1 MAVNKLA
8 AAAALCTLSL
18 AAPRAARAQ
27 VQPVTLRNDSV
38 SVRLVDAD
46 VRAAVQSL
54 GRYLDKPVI
63 FGGGIGG
70 GRVTLETPGPVP
82 RGQVMPLLRSLLES
96 QGLEIVDAG
105 GTYTVRTKQQA
116 PPPQA
121 AIAPP
126 PPVTAGPRGAGG
138 MQLFVI
144 RLRHARA
151 ADVAAVV
158 NALYGRASALG
169 EPATRGGNLADALRN
184 NRLPAGVPD
193 VGQQTPQQQAQALGA
208 SGPVSGRREATLS
221 GETSIVP
228 DPRTNSLLIRANPD
242 DFELIRAA
250 VDQVDIRPLQVLIE
264 VVIAEVQRT
273 SSFALGL
280 STGLDT
286 THVRGTRTSVGGT
299 TVGGESTGGL
309 VLSALRVGGYDLN
322 ATLTAAS
329 TRGDATILSRPV
341 LLAANNEH
349 ATISVGRQI
358 PFIQVT
364 TRSDAGIPTDV
375 VQYRDVSTELT
386 VTPTI
391 SPEGYVA
398 LDVSQQVN
406 SVEEG
411 SSGAKNNP
419 IISSRSLETQLL
431 VRDGQTA
438 VLGGLS
444 DQSKGVSRGG
454 VPVLSGLPL
463 VGWIFGHRTR
473 DTRDSELFIFLT
485 PRVIADDAGMEE
497 TTGDVRAN
505 SRRVGKVTKSL
516 RPYAQPTQPTLPPGE
531 TLPKP
536 EGPPNP

>member
-1 MAVNKLA
+1 MAVNRLA
-8 AAAALCTLSL
+8 AAALLAGGAR
-18 AAPRAARAQ
+18 AAPAGVRAQ

-54 GRYLDKPVI
+54 GRYLDKPVL
-63 FGGGIGG
+63 FGGGLSG

-82 RGQVMPLLRSLLES
+82 RSQVMPLLRSLLES

-105 GTYTVRTKQQA
+105 GTYTVRNRQQA
-116 PPPQA
+116 PPPA
-121 AIAPP
+121 APSAPLP
-126 PPVTAGPRGAGG
+126 AVTAGPRGSGG
-138 MQLFVI
+138 LQLFVI
-144 RLRHARA
+144 RLRHAKA

-169 EPATRGGNLADALRN
+169 EPAGRGGGLADQLRQ
-184 NRLPAGVPD
+184 NRLPPGVPD
-193 VGQQTPQQQAQALGA
+193 VSQQQPQPQAGA
-208 SGPVSGRREATLS
+208 PAAVTGRRDASLS

-273 SSFALGL
+273 SKFALGL
-280 STGLDT
+280 TGGLDT
-286 THVRGTRTSVGGT
+286 THVRGTRSSVAGSTTGT
-299 TVGGESTGGL
+299 LPTDGI
-309 VLSALRVGGYDLN
+309 VLRALRLGGYDLN
-322 ATLTAAS
+322 ATLAAAS

-349 ATISVGRQI
+349 ATISVGRQV
-358 PFIQVT
+358 PFVQVT

-391 SPEGYVA
+391 SPEGFVA
-398 LDVSQQVN
+398 LEVNQQVN
-406 SVEEG
+406 SVEEN
-411 SSGAKNNP
+411 SGVKDNP
-419 IISSRSLETQLL
+419 IISSRSLQTQLL

-444 DQSKGVSRGG
+444 DQNKSVSHGG
-454 VPVLSGLPL
+454 VPGLSRLPL
-463 VGWIFGHRTR
+463 VGWIFGSRTQDSR
-473 DTRDSELFIFLT
+473 DTELFIFLT
-485 PRVIADDAGMEE
+485 PRVIADDQGMDDA
-497 TTGDVRAN
+497 TTDVRAN
-505 SRRVGKVTKSL
+505 SRRVGKVTAKL
-516 RPYAQPTQPTLPPGE
+516 RPYVQPAQPAAPAGE
-531 TLPKP
+531 TTPKP
-536 EGPPNP
+536 EGPPPA

>member
-8 AAAALCTLSL
+8 AAALCGAAL
-18 AAPRAARAQ
+18 AGPVRAHAQ
-27 VQPVTLRNDSV
+27 AQPVTLRNDSV

-82 RGQVMPLLRSLLES
+82 RSQVVALLRNVLDS
-96 QGLEIVDAG
+96 QGLEMVDAG
-105 GTYTVRTKQQA
+105 GTYTVRNKQQA
-116 PPPQA
+116 PPA
-121 AIAPP
+121 APPAAAP
-126 PPVTAGPRGAGG
+126 PPVTAGPRGSGG
-138 MQLFVI
+138 LQLFVI
-144 RLRHARA
+144 RLRHAKA

-169 EPATRGGNLADALRN
+169 EPASRGGGLADQLRQ
-184 NRLPAGVPD
+184 NRLPPGVPD
-193 VGQQTPQQQAQALGA
+193 VSQQAPPQQPQGA
-208 SGPVSGRREATLS
+208 PAAVTGRREATLS

-273 SSFALGL
+273 SKFALGL
-280 STGLDT
+280 TSGLDT
-286 THVRGTRTSVGGT
+286 THVRGTRSSVSGNTTGT
-299 TVGGESTGGL
+299 LPTDGI
-309 VLSALRVGGYDLN
+309 VLRALRIGGYDLN
-322 ATLTAAS
+322 ATLAAAS

-349 ATISVGRQI
+349 ATISVGRQV
-358 PFIQVT
+358 PFVQVT

-398 LDVSQQVN
+398 LDVNQQVN
-406 SVEEG
+406 SVEDN
-411 SSGAKNNP
+411 SGVKDNP
-419 IISSRSLETQLL
+419 VISSRSLETQLL

-444 DQSKGVSRGG
+444 DQSKSVSHGG
-454 VPVLSGLPL
+454 VPGLSRLPL
-463 VGWIFGHRTR
+463 VGWIFGSRTQ
-473 DTRDSELFIFLT
+473 DSRDSELFIFLT
-485 PRVIADDAGMEE
+485 PRVIRDDEGLDDA
-497 TTGDVRAN
+497 TSDVRAN
-505 SRRVGKVTKSL
+505 SRRVGKVTGKL
-516 RPYAQPTQPTLPPGE
+516 RPYVQPTRPAVPPTE
-531 TLPKP
+531 TTPKP
-536 EGPPNP
+536 EGPPLP